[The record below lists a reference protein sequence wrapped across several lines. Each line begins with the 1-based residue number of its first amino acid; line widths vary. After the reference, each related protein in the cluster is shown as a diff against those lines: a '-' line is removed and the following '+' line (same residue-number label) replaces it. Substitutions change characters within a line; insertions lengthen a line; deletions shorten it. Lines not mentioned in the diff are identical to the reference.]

1 MPKIPLYNQQSGIGT
16 ASGVSINSSAAINLA
31 DAQSAADQSITN
43 GIFQIMEETLGA
55 GQDYL
60 QKKKEDQERANKNK
74 MNLAEIDV
82 DVAIEKER
90 SRLINEGY
98 DETYIFNEIVNNKF
112 ADKWLEG
119 YVKDNKIVLN
129 QDLEDQWALK
139 TAGIEKREL
148 ISFAK
153 FEDERNQDSIK
164 NYANK
169 LINSDQFE
177 EAIAFV
183 NAEVPDGDKA
193 REILSSGLYSRI
205 QGQLMTATS
214 IEQADAILAEAEKY
228 ATSDTPYLG
237 ASSFQGLKVQYKAAL
252 ARISSTITAPAIKEA
267 RELFDKGELSINSE
281 TFRRLPLQEQLMYL
295 ERFDREREG
304 AMIATLDP
312 ETQENAVDTANGM
325 VSRLLSGKYTQE
337 DFDAGINTSEE
348 MIDAIYE
355 LIQQREPDAKGDPKG
370 DFIIPPFL
378 QDEILAPITWAR
390 SDSDTVDIFLP
401 DARFAPNR
409 KDSFVKS
416 SYEMY
421 LDAYQSAASNLNP
434 RRRINLNRIGLQ
446 IVQNTIEDILKNPKD
461 FEGVKVEV
469 IGGRRYVTGYE
480 KHMEKAINNV
490 LAPLRTTVADEQ
502 LKRFFIP
509 DMMYEVARGLD
520 QESEFSLRL
529 TDEEIATQAVAPTLE
544 RAKQQTQQELTE
556 QASKI
561 TGDKP
566 IPASQQKVENRQ
578 KIKEQQ
584 DKDEKPEVRKL
595 PPLKTDAG
603 ASTVKRGVMTDKTK
617 MYEFQDDVKKSMEE
631 AKRVR
636 QARAIGSPLTRQ
648 FGTGLEPIQ
657 RPEPKP
663 EPKPKP
669 KSAYNPINKQF
680 KGMF

>member
-1 MPKIPLYNQQSGIGT
+1 MPKIPLYNQQSSIGT
-16 ASGVSINSSAAINLA
+16 AKGVSINPSVAVNLV
-31 DAQSAADQSITN
+31 DAQSAAEQSITN
-43 GIFQIMEETLGA
+43 GIFDIMEETIGA

-82 DVAIEKER
+82 DIAIEKER

-98 DETYIFNEIVNNKF
+98 DETFVFNEIVNNNF

-119 YVKDNKIVLN
+119 YVKENKIVLN
-129 QDLEDQWALK
+129 QDLQDRWNLK
-139 TAGIEKREL
+139 TAGIEKKEL

-153 FEDERNQDSIK
+153 FEDQRNQDSIK
-164 NYANK
+164 NYANR
-169 LINSDQFE
+169 LINSNKFE
-177 EAIAFV
+177 EAIEFV
-183 NAEVPDGDKA
+183 NSEVPDGEEA
-193 REILSSGLYSRI
+193 RNILSSGLYSRI

-214 IEQADAILAEAEKY
+214 VEQVDLILEEAEKY
-228 ATSDTPYLG
+228 ATSDTPYLN
-237 ASSFQGLKVQYKAAL
+237 ASAFQNLKVQYNAAL
-252 ARISSTITAPAIKEA
+252 SNISRTVTAPAIKEA
-267 RELFDKGELSINSE
+267 RELAKDGQLSVNSE
-281 TFRRLPLQEQLMYL
+281 TFRRLPPQEQLVYL
-295 ERFDREREG
+295 ERFEDEREG

-325 VSRLLSGKYTQE
+325 VARLLSGKYSKE

-355 LIQQREPDAKGDPKG
+355 LIQQREPDAKGEPKG

-409 KDSFVKS
+409 KDSFIKS

-434 RRRINLNRIGLQ
+434 KRRINLNRIGLQ

-469 IGGRRYVTGYE
+469 KDGRRYVTGYE

-520 QESEFSLRL
+520 QGSEFSLRP

-544 RAKQQTQQELTE
+544 KAKKQTE
-556 QASKI
+556 QKATDQVSAMLGDEPLTKTKQREI
-561 TGDKP
+561 AKEEFRNRSEEDKP
-566 IPASQQKVENRQ
+566 TGQNRKNRYKQKTRE
-578 KIKEQQ
+578 KQ
-584 DKDEKPEVRKL
+584 DKFFD
-595 PPLKTDAG
+595 DAKKAIKDAERTRRQR
-603 ASTVKRGVMTDKTK
+603 AS
-617 MYEFQDDVKKSMEE
+617 
-631 AKRVR
+631 
-636 QARAIGSPLTRQ
+636 GSPVTRQ
-648 FGTGLEPIQ
+648 FGAGMQPIE
-657 RPEPKP
+657 RPER
-663 EPKPKP
+663 KPKEE
-669 KSAYNPINKQF
+669 SAYNPINKQF

>member
-1 MPKIPLYNQQSGIGT
+1 MPKIPLYNQQSSIGT
-16 ASGVSINSSAAINLA
+16 AKGVSISPSVGINLA
-31 DAQSAADQSITN
+31 EAQSAAEQSITN
-43 GIFQIMEETLGA
+43 GIFEIMEETIGA

-82 DVAIEKER
+82 DVAIEQER
-90 SRLINEGY
+90 QRLINEGY
-98 DETYIFNEIVNNKF
+98 DETYIFNEIVNNNF

-119 YVKDNKIVLN
+119 YAKENKIVLN
-129 QDLEDQWALK
+129 ENLEDQWALK

-164 NYANK
+164 NYANR

-183 NAEVPDGDKA
+183 NAEVPDGEKA
-193 REILSSGLYSRI
+193 RNILSSGLYSRI

-214 IEQADAILAEAEKY
+214 IDQANAIIEEADKY
-228 ATSDTPYLG
+228 ATSDTPYLT
-237 ASSFQGLKVQYKAAL
+237 ASAYQGLKVQYKSSL
-252 ARISSTITAPAIKEA
+252 ANISRAITAPAIKEA
-267 RELFDKGELSINSE
+267 RELANKGELSINSE
-281 TFRRLPLQEQLMYL
+281 TFRRLPPQEQLLHL
-295 ERFDREREG
+295 ERLDDERG
-304 AMIATLDP
+304 DAMIATLDP

-325 VSRLLSGKYTQE
+325 VTRLLSGKYTQE

-355 LIQQREPDAKGDPKG
+355 LIQQRELNKDGEPKG

-390 SDSDTVDIFLP
+390 ADSDTVDIFLP

-409 KDSFVKS
+409 QDSFVKS

-421 LDAYQSAASNLNP
+421 LDAYQSAASNLDP
-434 RRRINLNRIGLQ
+434 TRRINLNRKGLQ

-469 IGGRRYVTGYE
+469 KDGRRYVTGYE
-480 KHMEKAINNV
+480 KHIEKAINNV

-502 LKRFFIP
+502 LKRFFVP

-520 QESEFSLRL
+520 QESEFSLKP

-544 RAKQQTQQELTE
+544 KAKKQTE
-556 QASKI
+556 QKATDQVSAILGDEPLTKTKQREI
-561 TGDKP
+561 AKEEFRNRSEENKPTGQNRKNRYK
-566 IPASQQKVENRQ
+566 QKTRE
-578 KIKEQQ
+578 KQ
-584 DKDEKPEVRKL
+584 DKFFD
-595 PPLKTDAG
+595 DA
-603 ASTVKRGVMTDKTK
+603 
-617 MYEFQDDVKKSMEE
+617 KKAIKDAE
-631 AKRVR
+631 RTRR
-636 QARAIGSPLTRQ
+636 QRAIGGLVTKQ
-648 FGTGLEPIQ
+648 FGDGMEPIS
-657 RPEPKP
+657 RPD
-663 EPKPKP
+663 PKPKTV
-669 KSAYNPINKQF
+669 KNPPALNPVTRQF

>member
-1 MPKIPLYNQQSGIGT
+1 MPKIPLYQQQSSIGT
-16 ASGVSINSSAAINLA
+16 AKGVSINPSVAVNLAGAESAAE
-31 DAQSAADQSITN
+31 QSITN
-43 GIFQIMEETLGA
+43 GIFEIMEETIGA

-90 SRLINEGY
+90 QRLINEGY
-98 DETYIFNEIVNNKF
+98 DETYIFNEIVNNNF
-112 ADKWLEG
+112 ANKWLEG
-119 YVKDNKIVLN
+119 YVKENKIVLN
-129 QDLEDQWALK
+129 ENLEDRWALK

-164 NYANK
+164 NYANR

-205 QGQLMTATS
+205 QGQFMTATS
-214 IEQADAILAEAEKY
+214 IEQADAILAEAEQY

-237 ASSFQGLKVQYKAAL
+237 ASSFQGLKVQHKAAL
-252 ARISSTITAPAIKEA
+252 ANISRAVTAPAIKKA
-267 RELFDKGELSINSE
+267 RELADKGQLSINSE
-281 TFRRLPLQEQLMYL
+281 TFRRLPPQEKLLYL
-295 ERFDREREG
+295 ERLDQEREG
-304 AMIATLDP
+304 AMITTLDP

-325 VSRLLSGKYTQE
+325 VTRLLSGKYIQE

-355 LIQQREPDAKGDPKG
+355 LIQQRELNAKGEPKG

-390 SDSDTVDIFLP
+390 ADSDTVDIFLP

-409 KDSFVKS
+409 QDSFVKS

-434 RRRINLNRIGLQ
+434 TRRINLNRKGLQ
-446 IVQNTIEDILKNPKD
+446 IVQSTIEDILKNPKD

-469 IGGRRYVTGYE
+469 KDGRRYVTGYE
-480 KHMEKAINNV
+480 KHIEKAINNV

-502 LKRFFIP
+502 LKRFFVP

-520 QESEFSLRL
+520 QESEFSLRP
-529 TDEEIATQAVAPTLE
+529 TDEEIATQAVSPTLE
-544 RAKQQTQQELTE
+544 KAKKQTEQQLTE
-556 QASKI
+556 EASKI

-566 IPASQQKVENRQ
+566 ISASQQKVENRQ

-584 DKDEKPEVRKL
+584 EQGEKPKVRKL
-595 PPLKTDAG
+595 PPLKTDTN
-603 ASTVKRGVMTDKTK
+603 ASTRTRGKMKDTIKMDK
-617 MYEFQDDVKKSMEE
+617 FLAD
-631 AKRVR
+631 AK
-636 QARAIGSPLTRQ
+636 QAIIDAEQTRRNRASGSPVTRQ
-648 FGTGLEPIQ
+648 FGTGMQPIE

-663 EPKPKP
+663 KTVKDPP
-669 KSAYNPINKQF
+669 ALNPVTRQF

>member
-1 MPKIPLYNQQSGIGT
+1 MPKIPLYNQQAGIGT
-16 ASGVSINSSAAINLA
+16 TKGVSINPSVAINLA
-31 DAQSAADQSITN
+31 DAQSAAEQSITN
-43 GIFQIMEETLGA
+43 GIFEIMEETIGA

-60 QKKKEDQERANKNK
+60 EKKKEDQERANKNK

-82 DVAIEKER
+82 DVAIEEER
-90 SRLINEGY
+90 RRLINEGY
-98 DETYIFNEIVNNKF
+98 DETYIFNEIVNNNF

-139 TAGIEKREL
+139 TAGIEKKEL

-164 NYANK
+164 NYANR
-169 LINSDQFE
+169 LINSNQFE

-237 ASSFQGLKVQYKAAL
+237 ASSFQGLKVQHKASL
-252 ARISSTITAPAIKEA
+252 ARISRTVTAPAIKEA
-267 RELFDKGELSINSE
+267 RELANDGQLSINSD
-281 TFRRLPLQEQLMYL
+281 TFRRLPPQEQAMYIERL
-295 ERFDREREG
+295 ETERVE
-304 AMIATLDP
+304 AKIATLDP
-312 ETQENAVDTANGM
+312 ETQENAIDTAHGM
-325 VSRLLSGKYTQE
+325 VARLLSGKYTKE
-337 DFDAGINTSEE
+337 DFEAGINTSEE

-355 LIQQREPDAKGDPKG
+355 LIQQREPDAKGKPTG

-409 KDSFVKS
+409 QDSFIKS

-421 LDAYQSAASNLNP
+421 LDAYQSAASNLDP
-434 RRRINLNRIGLQ
+434 TQRINLNRKGLQ
-446 IVQNTIEDILKNPKD
+446 IVQSTIEDILKNPKD
-461 FEGVKVEV
+461 YEGVKVEV

-520 QESEFSLRL
+520 QESEFRLRP

-556 QASKI
+556 QASEILGDAPLTAAQQKAVRQQEFREQK
-561 TGDKP
+561 DKP
-566 IPASQQKVENRQ
+566 TGQNKRSRFRQETTEKRDETLENISQ
-578 KIKEQQ
+578 
-584 DKDEKPEVRKL
+584 
-595 PPLKTDAG
+595 A
-603 ASTVKRGVMTDKTK
+603 
-617 MYEFQDDVKKSMEE
+617 MEE

-636 QARAIGSPLTRQ
+636 QARASGGSVTRQ
-648 FGTGLEPIQ
+648 FGTGMQPIE
-657 RPEPKP
+657 RPES
-663 EPKPKP
+663 KPKT
-669 KSAYNPINKQF
+669 KKESAYNPINKQF